1 MYYRLSPTSF
11 GKSPEMHVCA
21 IIHAREIRYIVE
33 FGLLVVVRSSRD
45 QLISIVEN
53 SSGLKRRIYCDVFLQ
68 LTSLKIDTRAYI
80 CPFDTMSIWR
90 KFV

>member
-1 MYYRLSPTSF
+1 MCAIVSPPPLSVNL
-11 GKSPEMHVCA
+11 PEMHVCA

-53 SSGLKRRIYCDVFLQ
+53 SSGLKFGRTLSSAHVFEDRYPVP
-68 LTSLKIDTRAYI
+68 I
-80 CPFDTMSIWR
+80 
-90 KFV
+90 FVRLFV